1 MVSKYFDMARSANRP
16 LMFLGCIQPDRSAGG
31 SNQQIDCS
39 TYSADGSPKEMS
51 KYSITGWSHDFLRRK
66 YSYDDSQ
73 MLKEFINT
81 VNSQASHNEIGQISA
96 IPIVIYH
103 RVDDSG
109 TEYSTTPRLFEEE
122 MKYLHDNG
130 FDVLSIR
137 DIGYDERNNTLYI
150 KSK

>member
-1 MVSKYFDMARSANRP
+1 
-16 LMFLGCIQPDRSAGG
+16 
-31 SNQQIDCS
+31 
-39 TYSADGSPKEMS
+39 MS
-51 KYSITGWSHDFLRRK
+51 KYSIVGWSHDYLRRK
-66 YSYDDSQ
+66 FAYDDSQ

-81 VNSQASHNEIGQISA
+81 VNSQANHNEIGQISA

-109 TEYSTTPRLFEEE
+109 TEYSTTPRLFDEE

-130 FDVLSIR
+130 FDVLSIK
-137 DIGYDERNNTLYI
+137 DIGYDEQNNTLYI